1 LDKHQEDIEKAIK
14 PNSQSK
20 IQEQDK
26 KEKENKTDLL

>member
-20 IQEQDK
+20 IQGQDK
-26 KEKENKTDLL
+26 KKKENKIDLL